1 MNKDE
6 QNLSSSKREL
16 VCIILYFNIFIY
28 ILFLIQLKWDKL
40 SRKDRVIKHRIVSK
54 GVYKESPS
62 ENSVKQSVLL
72 STPISKVEEVTS
84 TPIMNQS
91 IYQTPIKPSNI
102 QFKSEIDINDS
113 LKKAEKNLLN
123 VIFVLSGLFFLL
135 LVLRYFI

>member
-1 MNKDE
+1 M
-6 QNLSSSKREL
+6 
-16 VCIILYFNIFIY
+16 
-28 ILFLIQLKWDKL
+28 FLIQLKWDKL